1 MPERLSEIFILL
13 YKHIKQILEDHLN
26 TEYLYMNL
34 VHKFLQCSAR
44 VQIQF
49 MEFLGFWNMAEW
61 VTQKSIK

>member
-49 MEFLGFWNMAEW
+49 MEFLGF
-61 VTQKSIK
+61 